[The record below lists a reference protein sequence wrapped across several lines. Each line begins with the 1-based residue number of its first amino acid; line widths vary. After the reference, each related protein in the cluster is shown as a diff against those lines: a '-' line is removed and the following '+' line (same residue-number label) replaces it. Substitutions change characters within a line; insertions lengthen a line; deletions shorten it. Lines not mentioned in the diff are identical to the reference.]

1 MKYFKERLYAGEY
14 LIGAGIYSHSP
25 DLLEFAARGM
35 DWIWLDAQ
43 HTHADWPLLIHNV
56 RTAHG
61 IGVPV
66 LVRTWTHDG
75 GTIEKLL
82 DTGAEGIIVPMVD
95 TPEQAQAAVVH
106 CYYPPLGNRSFGSVR
121 GECLEK
127 DLDEWNR
134 RIVTVMQIETPEGI
148 KNAEAIARVPGVDVL
163 HVGARD
169 LALRLGKKATEYTV
183 HGLVQEQIDQVA
195 QVCRKTGKVAA
206 AITLTPEA
214 LRDCVQK
221 GYRLIC
227 AGFDVDHVE
236 AANRNMREIFH
247 EVIRA

>member
-1 MKYFKERLYAGEY
+1 M
-14 LIGAGIYSHSP
+14 IGAGIYSLSP

-43 HTHADWPLLIHNV
+43 HTHADWSLLIHNV
-56 RTAHG
+56 RAAHG

-82 DTGAEGIIVPMVD
+82 DTGAEGIIIPMVD
-95 TPEQAQAAVVH
+95 TPEQARAAVAH
-106 CYYPPLGNRSFGSVR
+106 CFYPPLGNRSFGSVR
-121 GECLEK
+121 GECLEI

-134 RIVTVMQIETPEGI
+134 RIVTVMQIETPKGI
-148 KNAEAIARVPGVDVL
+148 LNAEAIAEVPGVDAL
-163 HVGARD
+163 HVGTRD
-169 LALRLGKKATEYTV
+169 LALRLGKAAHNDTV
-183 HGLVQEQIDQVA
+183 HGLLKEQIDHVA

-206 AITLTPEA
+206 IITLTPEA
-214 LRDCVQK
+214 LRDCVQM

-236 AANRNMREIFH
+236 AANRNIRDIFA
-247 EVIRA
+247 EVTPK